1 MKQFARKSRPLS
13 SLPPPAEAPKRPVEE
28 VPEPLEPGAATL
40 RERFD
45 SWLDSIN
52 LTNPQP
58 ETPPEEPAV
67 VRSYWRRSVTSTDLV
82 RVHRAT
88 VRESK
93 DHRHWPQDIV
103 EKFLAADVIARKQK

>member
-1 MKQFARKSRPLS
+1 MKQFARKSRPS
-13 SLPPPAEAPKRPVEE
+13 PISPPTEALPRPTEAATEA
-28 VPEPLEPGAATL
+28 LEPGASTL

-52 LTNPQP
+52 LTDPQP
-58 ETPPEEPAV
+58 ENPKDEAPV
-67 VRSYWRRSVTSTDLV
+67 VRSYWRRSVTSTDMV

-103 EKFLAADVIARKQK
+103 EKFLAADVITRKRR

>member
-1 MKQFARKSRPLS
+1 MKQFAQKSPHLS
-13 SLPPPAEAPKRPVEE
+13 GLPRAAEAPERTGEE
-28 VPEPLEPGAATL
+28 AAESLEAGASTL

-67 VRSYWRRSVTSTDLV
+67 VRSYWRRSVTSTDMV

-93 DHRHWPQDIV
+93 DHRHWPQDVV
-103 EKFLAADVIARKQK
+103 EKFLAADVISRKKK

>member
-13 SLPPPAEAPKRPVEE
+13 SLPPAAEAPKRAVEE
-28 VPEPLEPGAATL
+28 ASEALEAGAATL

-52 LTNPQP
+52 LTNP
-58 ETPPEEPAV
+58 PPEPQQEPAV

-93 DHRHWPQDIV
+93 DHRHWPQDVV
-103 EKFLAADVIARKQK
+103 EKFLAADVIARKRK

>member
-1 MKQFARKSRPLS
+1 MKQFAHKSRPLS
-13 SLPPPAEAPKRPVEE
+13 SFPLAAEAPERPIEE
-28 VPEPLEPGAATL
+28 VPEALEAGAATL

-52 LTNPQP
+52 LTDPQP
-58 ETPPEEPAV
+58 ETPTQEPAV

-93 DHRHWPQDIV
+93 DHRHWPQDVV
-103 EKFLAADVIARKQK
+103 EKFLAADVIDRKRK